1 MSKRQPADENDE
13 NDEND
18 DGGDDDSHEEE
29 AGCSCAFCFF
39 VCAIAAKYFQC
50 FSNGEVN
57 IWVARSHERNR
68 ADGGDHTQG
77 GRHMEGDKREP

>member
-1 MSKRQPADENDE
+1 MGMMMMEMMMVD
-13 NDEND
+13 
-18 DGGDDDSHEEE
+18 GDDDGDEE

-39 VCAIAAKYFQC
+39 VCAIAAKYFQY

-68 ADGGDHTQG
+68 ADGGDLTQG
-77 GRHMEGDKREP
+77 GRHMEGDKQEP

>member
-13 NDEND
+13 EDD
-18 DGGDDDSHEEE
+18 DGGGGGDDSDEEE
-29 AGCSCAFCFF
+29 ADFCFF

-50 FSNGEVN
+50 FSNREVN

-77 GRHMEGDKREP
+77 GRHMEGDKQAP